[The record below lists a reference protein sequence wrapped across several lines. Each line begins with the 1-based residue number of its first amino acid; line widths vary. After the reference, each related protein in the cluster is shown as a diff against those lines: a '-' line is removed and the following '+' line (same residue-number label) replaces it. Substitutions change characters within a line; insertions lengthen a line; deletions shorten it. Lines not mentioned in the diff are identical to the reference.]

1 MKNQQQLLLAL
12 LLLAL
17 TSMAAV
23 AGGMNTREPFLEEHD
38 DEEVPV
44 DGEMPMNGEMPMD
57 DEMPMDGDMS
67 VVDEGFAGNAPGAQI
82 VSTDLEDVKKAVPMN
97 GEMPGNNVMPELP
110 AADAVEGFTG
120 SMYAGF

>member
-1 MKNQQQLLLAL
+1 MKNQEQVLLAL

-23 AGGMNTREPFLEEHD
+23 AGGMNTREPFFEEHE
-38 DEEVPV
+38 DEDVPA
-44 DGEMPMNGEMPMD
+44 DGEMPME
-57 DEMPMDGDMS
+57 GDMP
-67 VVDEGFAGNAPGAQI
+67 VVDEGFAGNSPGAQM
-82 VSTDLEDVKKAVPMN
+82 VSTDLEDVEKAEAEGFVQNAMPEMN
-97 GEMPGNNVMPELP
+97 ANANDNAMPELP